1 MPMRDE
7 TYTGDARAVGRDAH
21 DDRERDLDGMRPLN
35 AGRAAGDPIA
45 GGGATAAEC
54 GTTTSSSTSTS
65 SAGPRDRSIADLL
78 KDLRDESSTRLR
90 QEVALA
96 KTEMTQKA
104 TAYGKNAGAIATGG
118 AVAYAGALLLLAGV
132 TVALALLLHR
142 IGLGVHGWW
151 VAPLIVGGIVAAIGY
166 SMINKGVAAMKRQS
180 LVPDTTVQSLQEDK
194 QWLANKVS

>member
-1 MPMRDE
+1 MTMRDE
-7 TYTGDARAVGRDAH
+7 TFTGDAARAVGRDAH
-21 DDRERDLDGMRPLN
+21 DDRDRDLDGMRPLN

-45 GGGATAAEC
+45 GVGTTPDSFSTGTTATTAA
-54 GTTTSSSTSTS
+54 
-65 SAGPRDRSIADLL
+65 APRDRSIADLL
-78 KDLRDESSTRLR
+78 KDLRDESSTLLR

-96 KTEMTQKA
+96 KTEMAEKA
-104 TAYGKNAGAIATGG
+104 TAYGKNAGSIAVGG

-132 TVALALLLHR
+132 TVALALLLYR

-151 VAPLIVGGIVAAIGY
+151 VAPLLVGGIVAAIGY

-180 LVPDTTVQSLQEDK
+180 PVPDQTVQSLQEDK